1 MKKIISII
9 FVVCAFTLVGCATK
23 SQPTT
28 DTTSVHKPHKKHH
41 TKKICPRPGKF
52 GIEKNTHDFAK

>member
-1 MKKIISII
+1 MFIIS
-9 FVVCAFTLVGCATK
+9 AFTLVGCATK
-23 SQPTT
+23 PQPASA
-28 DTTSVHKPHKKHH
+28 DTACVNKPQKKHH